1 MRYRRFAAT
10 RYAAI
15 VVSISSTLAELVSKS
30 AGEEHLASGIDARP
44 AAEHRYGRLC
54 DAVSRVRVT
63 RSLLAGAEPLRG

>member
-30 AGEEHLASGIDARP
+30 AGKEHLASGIDEWA
-44 AAEHRYGRLC
+44 AAENRHLRLWA
-54 DAVSRVRVT
+54 AVSRVRVT